1 MPSDAGDASGGT
13 ASHEESDR
21 SLVSRAQQGD
31 QQAFGELVT
40 RHRGKVYAMI
50 VNMVKNDADAW
61 DLAQDTFLKVWR
73 ALPKFQNRAKFTTW
87 LFRITHNVV
96 YDWMRKRKI
105 ESAGELDDQLLS
117 ASDIE
122 QSAPTSPS
130 LTQQPDEALE
140 SLEVQEK
147 IKEAIRSLS
156 PAQQEVILLREVQ
169 GMEYKE
175 IAEICGCSPGTVMS
189 RLFYARKQLKILLK
203 DERSE

>member
-1 MPSDAGDASGGT
+1 
-13 ASHEESDR
+13 
-21 SLVSRAQQGD
+21 
-31 QQAFGELVT
+31 
-40 RHRGKVYAMI
+40 MI